1 MFEKMKYYLRLR
13 YMKAV
18 NLYKLK
24 RYERKINKLWGKCL
38 NLPEEQKY
46 IIGEKL
52 MYHEANLRHLKEVFA
67 TQL

>member
-18 NLYKLK
+18 NLYRLK
-24 RYERKINKLWGKCL
+24 RYERKINKLWKKCL

-52 MYHEANLRHLKEVFA
+52 MYHEANLRRLKEVFA